1 VVVQELRRDAM
12 TEGVVGEGFV
22 LAPKTEDARMRSV
35 EQLHLL
41 GSEPEER
48 FARITRMARQVFG
61 VPMAA
66 VSLVDRDCQWF
77 KQNDGLDLAGTVPR
91 QQTICR
97 ATIARMYMNVDEP
110 ALIIEDARKD
120 PDFCQLPAIKA
131 EGGVRFYAGYPL
143 FGPGG
148 HPVGTF
154 CIYDTKPRSLDSE
167 QIETFRELAGW
178 VQREL
183 ERIDEMDRAV
193 QVQSH
198 LLPRPLGELPGYTL
212 CALCIPAFAVGGD
225 FYDHY
230 SSQRGVIF
238 TVADV
243 MGKGLGAA
251 ILAASV
257 RSALRASS
265 RAVDEMDRGADLA
278 DAVNSVSAQ
287 LSDDLASTETFV
299 TLFHARL
306 DVATGAVRYVDA
318 GHGFAVIVRKDGTLE
333 PLSSEGLP
341 LGVLP
346 EEKWVSHDVTLED
359 GETLVVASDGVLDL
373 IGDGMDVRPALKF
386 VAEHTDPV
394 ELCQQARALAE
405 AGAALDDVTLVAI
418 RKTPAE

>member
-1 VVVQELRRDAM
+1 M
-12 TEGVVGEGFV
+12 TAGVVGEGFV
-22 LAPKTEDARMRSV
+22 LAPAVEDARMRAV

-48 FARITRMARQVFG
+48 FSRITRMARQVFG

-91 QQTICR
+91 DQTICR
-97 ATIARMYMNVDEP
+97 ATIARVYMNVDEP
-110 ALIIEDARKD
+110 ALIIEDARKE
-120 PDFCQLPAIKA
+120 PEFCELPAIKA

-154 CIYDTKPRSLDSE
+154 CIYDTEPRSLDSE
-167 QIETFRELAGW
+167 QVETFRELAGW

-183 ERIDEMDRAV
+183 ERFDEMERAT

-198 LLPRPLGELPGYTL
+198 LLPRPLGDLPGYAV
-212 CALCIPAFAVGGD
+212 CAVCLPAFAVGGD

-251 ILAASV
+251 ILTASV
-257 RSALRASS
+257 RSALRAAS
-265 RAVDEMDRGADLA
+265 RAVDEINHGVDLA

-287 LSDDLASTETFV
+287 LSDDLTSTETFV

-306 DVATGAVRYVDA
+306 DTATGDVRYVDA
-318 GHGFAVIVRKDGTLE
+318 GHGLAAIVRKSGVVE
-333 PLSSEGLP
+333 PLSGEGLP

-346 EEKWVSHDVTLED
+346 DEKWVSHDVTLED
-359 GETLVVASDGVLDL
+359 GETLVIASDGVLDL
-373 IGDGMDVRPALKF
+373 IGDGADVRPALKF
-386 VAEHTDPV
+386 VAEHPDPAD
-394 ELCQQARALAE
+394 LCHQTRTLAE

-418 RKTPAE
+418 QKKADR

>member
-1 VVVQELRRDAM
+1 MVQELGREAM
-12 TEGVVGEGFV
+12 PAEVVGEGFV
-22 LAPKTEDARMRSV
+22 LAPEVEDARMRSV

-48 FARITRMARQVFG
+48 FSRITRMARQVFG

-66 VSLVDRDCQWF
+66 VSLIDRDCQWF

-91 QQTICR
+91 EQTICR
-97 ATIARMYMNVDEP
+97 ATIARLYMNVDEP
-110 ALIIEDARKD
+110 ALIIEDARQE
-120 PDFCQLPAIKA
+120 PEFCELPAIKA

-167 QIETFRELAGW
+167 QVETFRELAGW

-183 ERIDEMDRAV
+183 ERFDEMDRAT

-198 LLPRPLGELPGYTL
+198 LLPRPLGDLPGYTV
-212 CALCIPAFAVGGD
+212 CALCLPAFAVGGD

-251 ILAASV
+251 ILTASV
-257 RSALRASS
+257 RSALRAAS
-265 RAVDEMDRGADLA
+265 RAVDEMDHRADLA

-287 LSDDLASTETFV
+287 LSDDLTSTETFV

-306 DVATGAVRYVDA
+306 DIATGAVRYVDA
-318 GHGFAVIVRKDGTLE
+318 GHGLALIVRKTGVVE
-333 PLSSEGLP
+333 RLSSEGLP
-341 LGVLP
+341 LGVMP
-346 EEKWVSHDVTLED
+346 DEEWVSHDVMLED
-359 GETLVVASDGVLDL
+359 GETLVIASDGVLDL
-373 IGDGMDVRPALKF
+373 IGDGTDVRPALEF
-386 VAEHTDPV
+386 VAQYPDPV
-394 ELCQQARALAE
+394 ELCSCARALAE

-418 RKTPAE
+418 QKTPEQ

>member
-1 VVVQELRRDAM
+1 M
-12 TEGVVGEGFV
+12 TAEVVGEGFV
-22 LAPKTEDARMRSV
+22 LAPEVEDARMRSV

-48 FARITRMARQVFG
+48 FSRITRMARQVFG

-66 VSLVDRDCQWF
+66 VSLIDRDCQWF

-91 QQTICR
+91 EQTICR
-97 ATIARMYMNVDEP
+97 ATIARVYMNVDEP
-110 ALIIEDARKD
+110 ALIIEDARQE
-120 PDFCQLPAIKA
+120 PDFCELPAIKA

-154 CIYDTKPRSLDSE
+154 CIYDTKPRSLDSD
-167 QIETFRELAGW
+167 QVETFRELAGW

-183 ERIDEMDRAV
+183 ERFDEMDRAT

-198 LLPRPLGELPGYTL
+198 LLPRPLGDLPGYTV
-212 CALCIPAFAVGGD
+212 CALCLPAFAVGGD

-251 ILAASV
+251 ILTASV
-257 RSALRASS
+257 RSALRAAS
-265 RAVDEMDRGADLA
+265 RAVDEMDHRADLA

-287 LSDDLASTETFV
+287 LSDDLTSTETFV

-318 GHGFAVIVRKDGTLE
+318 GHGLALIVRKTGVVE
-333 PLSSEGLP
+333 RLSSEGLP
-341 LGVLP
+341 LGVMP
-346 EEKWVSHDVTLED
+346 DEEWVSHDVMLED
-359 GETLVVASDGVLDL
+359 GETLVIASDGVLDL
-373 IGDGMDVRPALKF
+373 IGDGSDVRPALEF
-386 VAEHTDPV
+386 VAQYPDPV
-394 ELCQQARALAE
+394 ELCSRARALAE

-418 RKTPAE
+418 QKTPVE

>member
-1 VVVQELRRDAM
+1 M

-22 LAPKTEDARMRSV
+22 LAPEVEDARMRSV

>member
-1 VVVQELRRDAM
+1 MTAEVVRD
-12 TEGVVGEGFV
+12 GFV
-22 LAPKTEDARMRSV
+22 LAPEVEDARMRSV

-48 FARITRMARQVFG
+48 FSRITRMARQVFG

-91 QQTICR
+91 EQTICR
-97 ATIARMYMNVDEP
+97 ATIARVYMNVDEP
-110 ALIIEDARKD
+110 ALIIEDARQE
-120 PDFCQLPAIKA
+120 PDFCELPAIKA

-154 CIYDTKPRSLDSE
+154 CIYDTEPRSLDSE
-167 QIETFRELAGW
+167 QVETFRELAGW

-183 ERIDEMDRAV
+183 ERFDEMDRAT

-198 LLPRPLGELPGYTL
+198 LLPRPLGDLPGYTM
-212 CALCIPAFAVGGD
+212 CALCLPAFAVGGD

-251 ILAASV
+251 ILTASV
-257 RSALRASS
+257 RSALRAAS
-265 RAVDEMDRGADLA
+265 RAVDAMDHRADLA

-287 LSDDLASTETFV
+287 LSDDLTSTETFV

-306 DVATGAVRYVDA
+306 DTATGAVRYVDA
-318 GHGFAVIVRKDGTLE
+318 GHGLAVIVRKTGVVE
-333 PLSSEGLP
+333 RLSSEGLP
-341 LGVLP
+341 LGVLDD
-346 EEKWVSHDVTLED
+346 EKWISHDVMLED
-359 GETLVVASDGVLDL
+359 GETLVIASDGVLDL
-373 IGDGMDVRPALKF
+373 IGDGADVRPALKL
-386 VAEHTDPV
+386 VAQYPDPV
-394 ELCQQARALAE
+394 ELCSRARALAE

-418 RKTPAE
+418 QKTPAD

>member
-1 VVVQELRRDAM
+1 MSAE
-12 TEGVVGEGFV
+12 VVGEGFV
-22 LAPKTEDARMRSV
+22 LAPEVEDARMRSV

-48 FARITRMARQVFG
+48 FSRITRMARQVFG

-66 VSLVDRDCQWF
+66 VSLIDRDCQWF

-91 QQTICR
+91 EQTICR
-97 ATIARMYMNVDEP
+97 ATIARVYMNVDEP
-110 ALIIEDARKD
+110 ALIIEDARQE
-120 PDFCQLPAIKA
+120 PDFCELPAIKA

-167 QIETFRELAGW
+167 QVETFRELAGW

-183 ERIDEMDRAV
+183 ERFDEMDRAT

-198 LLPRPLGELPGYTL
+198 LLPRPLGDLPGYTV
-212 CALCIPAFAVGGD
+212 CALCLPAFAVGGD

-251 ILAASV
+251 ILTASV
-257 RSALRASS
+257 RSALRAAS
-265 RAVDEMDRGADLA
+265 RAVDEMDHSADLA

-287 LSDDLASTETFV
+287 LSDDLTSTETFV

-306 DVATGAVRYVDA
+306 DIATGAVRYVDA
-318 GHGFAVIVRKDGTLE
+318 GHGLALIVRKTGVVE
-333 PLSSEGLP
+333 RLSSEGLP
-341 LGVLP
+341 LGVMP
-346 EEKWVSHDVTLED
+346 DEEWVSHDVMLED
-359 GETLVVASDGVLDL
+359 GETLVIASDGVLDL
-373 IGDGMDVRPALKF
+373 IGDGTDVRPALEF
-386 VAEHTDPV
+386 VAQYPDPV
-394 ELCQQARALAE
+394 ELCSRARALAE

-418 RKTPAE
+418 QKTPEQ

>member
-1 VVVQELRRDAM
+1 MTAEVVR
-12 TEGVVGEGFV
+12 EGFV
-22 LAPKTEDARMRSV
+22 LAAEVEDARMRSV

-48 FARITRMARQVFG
+48 FSRITRMARQVFG

-91 QQTICR
+91 EQTICR

-110 ALIIEDARKD
+110 ALIIEDARQE
-120 PDFCQLPAIKA
+120 PDFCELPAIKA

-167 QIETFRELAGW
+167 QVETFRELAGW

-183 ERIDEMDRAV
+183 ERFDEMDRAT

-198 LLPRPLGELPGYTL
+198 LLPRPLGDLPGYTM
-212 CALCIPAFAVGGD
+212 CALCLPAFAVGGD

-251 ILAASV
+251 ILTASV
-257 RSALRASS
+257 RSALRAAS
-265 RAVDEMDRGADLA
+265 RAVDEMDHRADLA

-287 LSDDLASTETFV
+287 LSDDLVSTETFV

-306 DVATGAVRYVDA
+306 DIATGAVRYVDA
-318 GHGFAVIVRKDGTLE
+318 GHGLALIVRKTGVVERL
-333 PLSSEGLP
+333 PSEGLP
-341 LGVLP
+341 LGVMP
-346 EEKWVSHDVTLED
+346 DEEWVSHDVMLED
-359 GETLVVASDGVLDL
+359 GETLVIASDGVLDL
-373 IGDGMDVRPALKF
+373 IGDGADVRPALEF
-386 VAEHTDPV
+386 VAQYPDPV
-394 ELCQQARALAE
+394 ELCSRARALAE

-418 RKTPAE
+418 QKTPAD

>member
-1 VVVQELRRDAM
+1 MMD
-12 TEGVVGEGFV
+12 GVVGEGFV
-22 LAPKTEDARMRSV
+22 LAPEVEDARMQSV
-35 EQLHLL
+35 HQLHML

-91 QQTICR
+91 EQTICR
-97 ATIARMYMNVDEP
+97 ATIARTYMDVDEP
-110 ALIIEDARKD
+110 ALIIEDARQH
-120 PDFCQLPAIKA
+120 PDFCQLPAITA

-154 CIYDTKPRSLDSE
+154 CIYDTEPRSLDGE
-167 QIETFRELAGW
+167 QLETFRELSSW

-183 ERIDEMDRAV
+183 ERLDEMESAT

-198 LLPRPLGELPGYTL
+198 LLPRPLGDLPGYTV

-230 SSQRGVIF
+230 SSERGVIF

-251 ILAASV
+251 ILTASV
-257 RSALRASS
+257 RSALRAASQ
-265 RAVDEMDRGADLA
+265 AIDELDRGADLA
-278 DAVNSVSAQ
+278 DAVNTVSAQ

-299 TLFHARL
+299 TVFHARL
-306 DVATGAVRYVDA
+306 DTATGEVRYVDA
-318 GHGFAVIVRKDGTLE
+318 GHGFAVIVRKSGVVE
-333 PLSSEGLP
+333 PLSSDGLP

-346 EEKWVSHDVTLED
+346 EEKWVSYDVMLED
-359 GETLVVASDGVLDL
+359 GDTLAIASDGVLDL
-373 IGDGMDVRPALKF
+373 VGDGMDIRPVLKF
-386 VAEHTDPV
+386 VAEHPDPV
-394 ELCQQARALAE
+394 DLCHQARALAE
-405 AGAALDDVTLVAI
+405 TGAALDDVTVVAI
-418 RKTPAE
+418 QRKPID

>member
-1 VVVQELRRDAM
+1 VVQELGRDAVP
-12 TEGVVGEGFV
+12 EGVVREGFV
-22 LAPKTEDARMRSV
+22 LAPEVEDARMRSV

-41 GSEPEER
+41 GSAPEER

-77 KQNDGLDLAGTVPR
+77 QQNDGLDLAGTVPR

-97 ATIARMYMNVDEP
+97 ATIARTYMNVDEP
-110 ALIIEDARKD
+110 ALIIEDARQD
-120 PDFCQLPAIKA
+120 PDFCELPAIKA

-148 HPVGTF
+148 YPVGTF
-154 CIYDTKPRSLDSE
+154 CIYDTEPRALDSE

-183 ERIDEMDRAV
+183 ERLDEMDRAV
-193 QVQSH
+193 EVQSH
-198 LLPRPLGELPGYTL
+198 LLPRPLGELPGYTV
-212 CALCIPAFAVGGD
+212 CAVCLPAFAVGGD

-230 SSQRGVIF
+230 SSRRGVIF

-251 ILAASV
+251 ILTAGV
-257 RSALRASS
+257 RSALRAAS
-265 RAVDEMDRGADLA
+265 RAIDEMDHGADLA

-287 LSDDLASTETFV
+287 LSEDFASTETFV

-306 DVATGAVRYVDA
+306 DIATGAVRYVDA
-318 GHGFAVIVRKDGTLE
+318 GHGLAVIVRKTGVVE
-333 PLSSEGLP
+333 PLPSEGLP

-346 EEKWVSHDVTLED
+346 DEKWVSHDVMLED
-359 GETLVVASDGVLDL
+359 GETLVIASDGVLDL
-373 IGDGMDVRPALKF
+373 VGDGTDIRPALKF
-386 VAEHTDPV
+386 VAQHTDPV
-394 ELCQQARALAE
+394 ELCHQARALAE
-405 AGAALDDVTLVAI
+405 TGAALEDVTLVAI
-418 RKTPAE
+418 RKMPVE

>member
-1 VVVQELRRDAM
+1 MFQELGREAV
-12 TEGVVGEGFV
+12 TAEVVREGFV
-22 LAPKTEDARMRSV
+22 LAPEVEDARMRSV

-48 FARITRMARQVFG
+48 FSRITRMARQVFG

-91 QQTICR
+91 EQTICR

-110 ALIIEDARKD
+110 ALIIEDARQE
-120 PDFCQLPAIKA
+120 PDFCELPAIKA

-167 QIETFRELAGW
+167 QVETFRELAGW

-183 ERIDEMDRAV
+183 ERFDEMDRAT

-198 LLPRPLGELPGYTL
+198 LLPRPLGDLPGYTM
-212 CALCIPAFAVGGD
+212 CALCLPAFAVGGD

-251 ILAASV
+251 ILTASV
-257 RSALRASS
+257 RSALRAAS
-265 RAVDEMDRGADLA
+265 RAVDEMDHRADLA

-287 LSDDLASTETFV
+287 LSDDLTSTETFV

-306 DVATGAVRYVDA
+306 DIATGAVRYVDA
-318 GHGFAVIVRKDGTLE
+318 GHGLAVIVRKTGVVERL
-333 PLSSEGLP
+333 PSEGLP

-346 EEKWVSHDVTLED
+346 DEKWVSHDVMLED
-359 GETLVVASDGVLDL
+359 GETLVIASDGVLDL
-373 IGDGMDVRPALKF
+373 IGDGSDVLPALKF
-386 VAEHTDPV
+386 IAQHPHPV
-394 ELCQQARALAE
+394 ELCSQARALAE

-418 RKTPAE
+418 QKTPAD

>member
-1 VVVQELRRDAM
+1 MVQELGREAM
-12 TEGVVGEGFV
+12 PAEVVGEGFV
-22 LAPKTEDARMRSV
+22 LAPEVEDARMRSV

-48 FARITRMARQVFG
+48 FSRITRMARQVFG

-66 VSLVDRDCQWF
+66 VSLIDRDCQWF

-91 QQTICR
+91 EQTICR
-97 ATIARMYMNVDEP
+97 ATIARVYMNVDEP
-110 ALIIEDARKD
+110 ALIIEDARQE
-120 PDFCQLPAIKA
+120 PEFCELPAIKA

-167 QIETFRELAGW
+167 QVETFRELAGW

-183 ERIDEMDRAV
+183 ERFDEMDRAT

-198 LLPRPLGELPGYTL
+198 LLPRPLGDLPGYTV
-212 CALCIPAFAVGGD
+212 CALCLPAFAVGGD

-251 ILAASV
+251 ILTASV
-257 RSALRASS
+257 RSALRAAS
-265 RAVDEMDRGADLA
+265 RAVDEMDHRADLA

-287 LSDDLASTETFV
+287 LSDDLTSTETFV

-306 DVATGAVRYVDA
+306 DIATGAVRYVDA
-318 GHGFAVIVRKDGTLE
+318 GHGLALIVRKTGVVE
-333 PLSSEGLP
+333 RLSSEGLP
-341 LGVLP
+341 LGVMP
-346 EEKWVSHDVTLED
+346 DEEWVSHDVMLED
-359 GETLVVASDGVLDL
+359 GETLVIASDGVLDL
-373 IGDGMDVRPALKF
+373 IGDGTDVRPALEF
-386 VAEHTDPV
+386 VAQYPDPV
-394 ELCQQARALAE
+394 ELCSRARALAE

-418 RKTPAE
+418 QKTPAD

>member
-1 VVVQELRRDAM
+1 M

-22 LAPKTEDARMRSV
+22 LAPEVEDARMQSV
-35 EQLHLL
+35 HQLHML

-91 QQTICR
+91 EQTICR
-97 ATIARMYMNVDEP
+97 ATIARTYMDVDEL
-110 ALIIEDARKD
+110 ALVIEDARQE
-120 PDFCQLPAIKA
+120 PDFCELPAIKA
-131 EGGVRFYAGYPL
+131 QGGVRFYAGYPL

-148 HPVGTF
+148 HAVGTF
-154 CIYDTKPRSLDSE
+154 CIYDTKPRALDG
-167 QIETFRELAGW
+167 QQLETFRELAGW

-183 ERIDEMDRAV
+183 ERFDEMDRAAEV
-193 QVQSH
+193 QNH
-198 LLPRPLGELPGYTL
+198 LLPRPLGDLPGYTV

-230 SSQRGVIF
+230 SSQRGLIF

-251 ILAASV
+251 IITASV
-257 RSALRASS
+257 RSALRAAS
-265 RAVDEMDRGADLA
+265 RAVDELGGGADLA

-287 LSDDLASTETFV
+287 LTEDLASTETFV

-306 DVATGAVRYVDA
+306 DTATGSVRYVDA
-318 GHGFAVIVRKDGTLE
+318 GHGIAVIVRKTGVVE
-333 PLSSEGLP
+333 PLSSDCLP
-341 LGVLP
+341 LGVMP
-346 EEKWVSHDVTLED
+346 DEKWVSQDVTLED
-359 GETLVVASDGVLDL
+359 GETLVIASDGVLDL
-373 IGDGMDVRPALKF
+373 FGDGTDVRPALKF
-386 VAEHTDPV
+386 VAEHTDPA
-394 ELCQQARALAE
+394 ELCHEARALAE
-405 AGAALDDVTLVAI
+405 AGAALDDITVVAI
-418 RKTPAE
+418 RKTSSEPS

>member
-1 VVVQELRRDAM
+1 
-12 TEGVVGEGFV
+12 
-22 LAPKTEDARMRSV
+22 MRSV

-48 FARITRMARQVFG
+48 FSRITRMARQVFG

-91 QQTICR
+91 EQTICR

-110 ALIIEDARKD
+110 ALIIEDARQE
-120 PDFCQLPAIKA
+120 PDFCELPAIKA

-167 QIETFRELAGW
+167 QVETFRELAGW

-183 ERIDEMDRAV
+183 ERFDEMDRAT

-198 LLPRPLGELPGYTL
+198 LLPRPLGDLPGYTM
-212 CALCIPAFAVGGD
+212 CALCLPAFAVGGD

-251 ILAASV
+251 ILTASV
-257 RSALRASS
+257 RSALRAAS
-265 RAVDEMDRGADLA
+265 RAVDEMDHRADLA

-287 LSDDLASTETFV
+287 LSDDLVSTETFV

-306 DVATGAVRYVDA
+306 DIATGAVRYVDA
-318 GHGFAVIVRKDGTLE
+318 GHGLALIVRKTGVVERL
-333 PLSSEGLP
+333 PSEGLP
-341 LGVLP
+341 LGVMP
-346 EEKWVSHDVTLED
+346 DEEWVSHDVMLED
-359 GETLVVASDGVLDL
+359 GETLVIASDGVLDL
-373 IGDGMDVRPALKF
+373 IGDGADVRPALEF
-386 VAEHTDPV
+386 VAQYPDPV
-394 ELCQQARALAE
+394 ELCSRARALAE

-418 RKTPAE
+418 QKTPAD

>member
-1 VVVQELRRDAM
+1 VVQELGREAV
-12 TEGVVGEGFV
+12 TAEVVREGFV
-22 LAPKTEDARMRSV
+22 LAAEVEDARMRSV

-48 FARITRMARQVFG
+48 FSRITRMARQVFG

-91 QQTICR
+91 EQTICR

-110 ALIIEDARKD
+110 ALIIEDARKE
-120 PDFCQLPAIKA
+120 PDFCELPAIKA

-167 QIETFRELAGW
+167 QVETFRELAGW

-183 ERIDEMDRAV
+183 ERFDEMDRAT

-198 LLPRPLGELPGYTL
+198 LLPRPLGDLPGYTM
-212 CALCIPAFAVGGD
+212 CALCLPAFAVGGD

-251 ILAASV
+251 ILTASV
-257 RSALRASS
+257 RSALRAAS
-265 RAVDEMDRGADLA
+265 RAVDEMDHRADLA

-306 DVATGAVRYVDA
+306 DIATGAVRYVDA
-318 GHGFAVIVRKDGTLE
+318 GHGLALIVRKAGVVERL
-333 PLSSEGLP
+333 PSEGLP
-341 LGVLP
+341 LGVMP
-346 EEKWVSHDVTLED
+346 DEEWVSHDVMLED
-359 GETLVVASDGVLDL
+359 GETLVIASDGVLDL
-373 IGDGMDVRPALKF
+373 IGDGADVRPALEF
-386 VAEHTDPV
+386 VAQHPDPV
-394 ELCQQARALAE
+394 ELCSRARALAE

-418 RKTPAE
+418 QKTPAD

>member
-1 VVVQELRRDAM
+1 VTQ
-12 TEGVVGEGFV
+12 GVVGEGYV
-22 LAPKTEDARMRSV
+22 LAPEIEDARMQSV
-35 EQLHLL
+35 HQLHML

-48 FARITRMARQVFG
+48 FARITRMARQVFD

-91 QQTICR
+91 EQTICR
-97 ATIARMYMNVDEP
+97 ATIARTYMDVDEP
-110 ALIIEDARKD
+110 ALIIDDAREH
-120 PDFCQLPAIKA
+120 PDFCDLPAIKA

-154 CIYDTKPRSLDSE
+154 CIYDTEPRSLDSH
-167 QIETFRELAGW
+167 QVETFRELAGW

-183 ERIDEMDRAV
+183 ERLDEMDRAIE
-193 QVQSH
+193 VQSH
-198 LLPRPLGELPGYTL
+198 LLPRPLSDLPGYTV

-230 SSQRGVIF
+230 SSERGVIF

-251 ILAASV
+251 ILTASV
-257 RSALRASS
+257 RSALRAAS
-265 RAVDEMDRGADLA
+265 RAVDELDREADLA
-278 DAVNSVSAQ
+278 DAVNTVSAQ

-299 TLFHARL
+299 TMFHARL
-306 DVATGAVRYVDA
+306 DVETGAVRYVDA
-318 GHGFAVIVRKDGTLE
+318 GHGFAVIVRKSGAVE

-346 EEKWVSHDVTLED
+346 EEKWVSHDVMLED
-359 GETLVVASDGVLDL
+359 GDTLAVASDGVLDL
-373 IGDGMDVRPALKF
+373 VSDGMDVRPLLKF
-386 VAEHTDPV
+386 VAEHPDPMD
-394 ELCQQARALAE
+394 LCHHARALTE
-405 AGAALDDVTLVAI
+405 SGAALDDVTVVAI
-418 RKTPAE
+418 QRKPLA

>member
-1 VVVQELRRDAM
+1 M
-12 TEGVVGEGFV
+12 
-22 LAPKTEDARMRSV
+22 
-35 EQLHLL
+35 L

-48 FARITRMARQVFG
+48 FARITRMARQVFD

-91 QQTICR
+91 EQTICR
-97 ATIARMYMNVDEP
+97 ATIARTYMDVDEP
-110 ALIIEDARKD
+110 ALIIDDAREH
-120 PDFCQLPAIKA
+120 PDFCDLPAIKA

-154 CIYDTKPRSLDSE
+154 CIYDTEPRSLDSH
-167 QIETFRELAGW
+167 QVETFRELAGW

-183 ERIDEMDRAV
+183 ERLDEMDRAIE
-193 QVQSH
+193 VQSH
-198 LLPRPLGELPGYTL
+198 LLPRPLSDLPGYTV

-230 SSQRGVIF
+230 SSERGVIF

-251 ILAASV
+251 ILTASV
-257 RSALRASS
+257 RSALRAAS
-265 RAVDEMDRGADLA
+265 RAVDELDREADLA
-278 DAVNSVSAQ
+278 DAVNTVSAQ

-299 TLFHARL
+299 TMFHARL
-306 DVATGAVRYVDA
+306 DVETGAVRYVDA
-318 GHGFAVIVRKDGTLE
+318 GHGFAVIVRKSGAVE

-346 EEKWVSHDVTLED
+346 EEKWVSHDVMLED
-359 GETLVVASDGVLDL
+359 GDTLAVASDGVLDL
-373 IGDGMDVRPALKF
+373 VSDGMDVRPLLKF
-386 VAEHTDPV
+386 VAEHPDPMD
-394 ELCQQARALAE
+394 LCHHARALTE
-405 AGAALDDVTLVAI
+405 SGAALDDVTVVAI
-418 RKTPAE
+418 QRKPLA

>member
-1 VVVQELRRDAM
+1 M
-12 TEGVVGEGFV
+12 TAEVVGEGFV
-22 LAPKTEDARMRSV
+22 LAPEVEDARMRSV

-48 FARITRMARQVFG
+48 FSRITRMARQVFG

-66 VSLVDRDCQWF
+66 VSLIDRDCQWF

-91 QQTICR
+91 EQTICR
-97 ATIARMYMNVDEP
+97 ATIARTYMNVDEP
-110 ALIIEDARKD
+110 ALIIEDARQE
-120 PDFCQLPAIKA
+120 PDFCELPAIKA

-143 FGPGG
+143 FGPGS

-167 QIETFRELAGW
+167 QVETFRELAGW

-183 ERIDEMDRAV
+183 ERFDEMDRAT

-198 LLPRPLGELPGYTL
+198 LLPRPLGDLPGYTV
-212 CALCIPAFAVGGD
+212 CALCLPAFAVGGD

-251 ILAASV
+251 ILTASV
-257 RSALRASS
+257 RSALRAAS
-265 RAVDEMDRGADLA
+265 RAVDEMDHGADLA

-287 LSDDLASTETFV
+287 LSDDLTSTETFV

-306 DVATGAVRYVDA
+306 DIATGAVRYVDA
-318 GHGFAVIVRKDGTLE
+318 GHGLALIVRKTGVVE
-333 PLSSEGLP
+333 RLSSAGLP
-341 LGVLP
+341 LGVMP
-346 EEKWVSHDVTLED
+346 DEEWVSHDVMLED
-359 GETLVVASDGVLDL
+359 GETLVIASDGVLDL
-373 IGDGMDVRPALKF
+373 IGDGTDVRPALEF
-386 VAEHTDPV
+386 VAQYPDPV
-394 ELCQQARALAE
+394 ELCSRARAIAE

-418 RKTPAE
+418 QKTPDK

>member
-1 VVVQELRRDAM
+1 MVQELGREAVAA
-12 TEGVVGEGFV
+12 EVVGEGFV
-22 LAPKTEDARMRSV
+22 LAPKVEDARMRSV

-48 FARITRMARQVFG
+48 FSRITRMARQVFG

-66 VSLVDRDCQWF
+66 VSLIDRDCQWF

-91 QQTICR
+91 EQTICR

-110 ALIIEDARKD
+110 ALIIEDARQE
-120 PDFCQLPAIKA
+120 PDFCELPAIKA

-167 QIETFRELAGW
+167 QVETFRELAGW

-183 ERIDEMDRAV
+183 ERFDEMDRAT

-198 LLPRPLGELPGYTL
+198 LLPRPLGDLPGYTV
-212 CALCIPAFAVGGD
+212 CALCLPAFAVGGD

-251 ILAASV
+251 ILTASV
-257 RSALRASS
+257 RSALRAAS
-265 RAVDEMDRGADLA
+265 RAVDEMDHRADLA

-287 LSDDLASTETFV
+287 LSDDLTSTETFV

-306 DVATGAVRYVDA
+306 DIATGAVRYVDA
-318 GHGFAVIVRKDGTLE
+318 GHGLALIVRKTGVVE
-333 PLSSEGLP
+333 RLSSEGLP
-341 LGVLP
+341 LGVMP
-346 EEKWVSHDVTLED
+346 DEEWVSHDVMLED
-359 GETLVVASDGVLDL
+359 GETLVIASDGVLDL
-373 IGDGMDVRPALKF
+373 IGDGSDVRPALEF
-386 VAEHTDPV
+386 VAQYPDPV
-394 ELCQQARALAE
+394 ELCSRARALAE

-418 RKTPAE
+418 QKTPAD

>member
-1 VVVQELRRDAM
+1 MERDAM
-12 TEGVVGEGFV
+12 TGGVVGEGFV
-22 LAPKTEDARMRSV
+22 LAPEIEDARMQAV
-35 EQLHLL
+35 HQLHML

-48 FARITRMARQVFG
+48 FARLTRMARQVFG

-77 KQNDGLDLAGTVPR
+77 KQNDGLDLDGTVPR

-97 ATIARMYMNVDEP
+97 ATIARAYLNVDEP
-110 ALIIEDARKD
+110 ALIIEDAREH
-120 PDFCQLPAIKA
+120 PDFCELPAIKA

-154 CIYDTKPRSLDSE
+154 CIYDIKPRALDAE
-167 QIETFRELAGW
+167 QLETFRELACW

-183 ERIDEMDRAV
+183 ERIDEMESAT

-198 LLPRPLGELPGYTL
+198 LLPRPLGDLPGYTVGAVCL
-212 CALCIPAFAVGGD
+212 PAFAVGGD

-251 ILAASV
+251 ILTASV
-257 RSALRASS
+257 RSALRAAS
-265 RAVDEMDRGADLA
+265 RAVDELDRGADLA
-278 DAVNSVSAQ
+278 DAVNTVSAQ
-287 LSDDLASTETFV
+287 LSDDLTSTETFV

-318 GHGFAVIVRKDGTLE
+318 GHGLAVIVRKTGVVE
-333 PLSSEGLP
+333 PLSSDGLP

-346 EEKWVSHDVTLED
+346 EEKWVSQDVMLED
-359 GETLVVASDGVLDL
+359 GDTLVIASDGVLDL
-373 IGDGMDVRPALKF
+373 VGDGIDVRPALKF
-386 VAEHTDPV
+386 VAEHPGPV
-394 ELCQQARALAE
+394 DLCQQARVLAE

-418 RKTPAE
+418 QKNPLD